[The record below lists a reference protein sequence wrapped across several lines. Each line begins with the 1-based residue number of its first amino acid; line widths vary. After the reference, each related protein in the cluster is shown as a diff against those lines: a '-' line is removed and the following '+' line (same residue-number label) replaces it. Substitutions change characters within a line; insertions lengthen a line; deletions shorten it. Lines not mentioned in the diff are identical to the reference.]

1 MIPPLLHRV
10 FNGPPALH
18 FVEGPVCGPSLL
30 LLHGVARN
38 WRDWEPLL
46 PELMREWHVIAL
58 DHCGHG
64 ESART
69 AGQYLVVDYARDAA
83 DFVRATFTEPVTV
96 MGHSLGAMVA
106 LSLAAECA
114 ELIAGAV
121 LEDPP
126 FHTMGRGI
134 AETPYRAQFTG
145 MKEVA
150 RQGGELLA
158 MTEALAAIQLPT
170 PQGHVRLGDVRDRAS
185 LQISAECLV
194 HVDPEVFTPLIAGRW
209 LEGFK
214 YELLWPRVTCPA
226 LLLQG
231 DPAAGGAFADADVAL
246 ALRLLARKRHIRFAG
261 VGHQIHGTRPKE
273 VLTALHEFARTELRS
288 GATQKKAGA
297 RSARL

>member
-18 FVEGPVCGPSLL
+18 FVEGPVCGPPLL
-30 LLHGVARN
+30 LLHGVTRN

-58 DHCGHG
+58 DHRGHG

-69 AGQYLVVDYARDAA
+69 PGQYLIVDYARDAA
-83 DFVRATFTEPVTV
+83 AFVRATFKDPVTV
-96 MGHSLGAMVA
+96 LGHSLGAMVA

-114 ELIAGAV
+114 ELVAGVV

-126 FHTMGRGI
+126 FHTMGRDI
-134 AETPYRAQFTG
+134 AENPYRAQFAG

-150 RQGGELLA
+150 RQGGELPA
-158 MTEALAAIQLPT
+158 MTDALAAIHLPT
-170 PQGHVRLGDVRDRAS
+170 PQGPVRLGDLRDRAS
-185 LQISAECLV
+185 LQFSAQCLL
-194 HVDPEVFTPLIAGRW
+194 HLDPEVFTPLIAGRW
-209 LEGFK
+209 LDGFD
-214 YELLWPRVTCPA
+214 YESLWPRVTCPA

-246 ALRLLARKRHIRFAG
+246 AQRLLATKRHIRFAG
-261 VGHQIHGTRPKE
+261 VGHQIHGTRPEE
-273 VLTALHEFARTELRS
+273 VLTAMREFAQAELRS
-288 GATQKKAGA
+288 
-297 RSARL
+297 SAMRRTAAKHSGRP

>member
-10 FNGPPALH
+10 FNGPSALH

-30 LLHGVARN
+30 LLHGVSRN

-58 DHCGHG
+58 DHRGHG
-64 ESART
+64 ESAR
-69 AGQYLVVDYARDAA
+69 APDGYFVVDYARDAA
-83 DFVRATFTEPVTV
+83 AFVRATFKDPVTV

-106 LSLAAECA
+106 LSLAVECS
-114 ELIAGAV
+114 ELVAGVV

-134 AETPYRAQFTG
+134 AETPYCAQFAG

-150 RQGGELLA
+150 RQGGELDA

-170 PQGHVRLGDVRDRAS
+170 AQGYVRLGDVRDRAS
-185 LQISAECLV
+185 LQFSAECLAQ
-194 HVDPEVFTPLIAGRW
+194 VDPEVFTPLIAGHW
-209 LEGFK
+209 LEGFN
-214 YELLWPRVTCPA
+214 YESLWSCVTCPA

-231 DPAAGGAFADADVAL
+231 DPAAGGAFADAAL
-246 ALRLLARKRHIRFAG
+246 ALAQRLLPNQRHIRFTG
-261 VGHQIHGTRPKE
+261 VGHQIHRTRPE
-273 VLTALHEFARTELRS
+273 EFLAALREFAQTDLRS
-288 GATQKKAGA
+288 NATQRKAGA